1 VFVGLLGLVTGVGV
15 LDVGEGVAA
24 VGVGEAGVFGLA
36 VELATDE
43 RVGAGRGVT
52 SDSCAQTG
60 TIAIRSTE
68 NVISKF
74 LVCLGILWRRMR
86 S

>member
-1 VFVGLLGLVTGVGV
+1 
-15 LDVGEGVAA
+15 
-24 VGVGEAGVFGLA
+24 
-36 VELATDE
+36 
-43 RVGAGRGVT
+43 VT

-68 NVISKF
+68 NVINKF
-74 LVCLGILWRRMR
+74 LVCLGIWWRRMR